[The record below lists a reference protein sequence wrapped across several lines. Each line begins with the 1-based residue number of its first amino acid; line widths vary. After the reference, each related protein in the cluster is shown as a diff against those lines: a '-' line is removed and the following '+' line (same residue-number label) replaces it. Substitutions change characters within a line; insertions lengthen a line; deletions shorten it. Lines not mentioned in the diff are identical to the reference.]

1 MERPLVMVADTV
13 GVILAGG
20 QGRRMGGVDK
30 AMLPLGGTTLIER
43 AIARASVQVSDLIIN
58 ANGDPQ
64 RFAHLGLP
72 VVADRVGGFVGPIAG
87 VLAGF
92 EWMRSNRPK
101 ARWLA
106 SFSCDT
112 PFFPMDMVERLVEK
126 ARSERAKVAV
136 AESDSQQHHIFA
148 VWSADIS
155 ASSEEVLVQR
165 GMRKMGDFI
174 AIFPNARVSFAA
186 HPIDPF
192 MNINTPEELARAEE
206 YIVEQGAMG

>member
-1 MERPLVMVADTV
+1 MVPDTV

-30 AMLPLGGTTLIER
+30 ALVSLGGTTLIER
-43 AIARASVQVSDLIIN
+43 AIARASVQVADLIIN
-58 ANGDPQ
+58 ANGDPK

-72 VVADRVGGFVGPIAG
+72 VVADPVGGFVGPIAG
-87 VLAGF
+87 ILAGF
-92 EWMRSNRPK
+92 EWMRANRPK

-126 ARSERAKVAV
+126 AHSKRAMVAV
-136 AESDSQQHHIFA
+136 AESGSRQHHVFA

-155 ASSEEVLVQR
+155 ASPEEILVQR
-165 GMRKMGDFI
+165 GLRKMGDFI
-174 AIFPNARVSFAA
+174 AAFPNVHASFATD
-186 HPIDPF
+186 PIDPF
-192 MNINTPEELARAEE
+192 MNINTPNELAHAEA

>member
-1 MERPLVMVADTV
+1 MVTDAV

-20 QGRRMGGVDK
+20 QSRRMGGVDK
-30 AMLPLGGTTLIER
+30 ALIPLGGMTMIER
-43 AIARASVQVSDLIIN
+43 AIARASVQVPDVIIN
-58 ANGDPQ
+58 ANGDPK

-72 VVADRVGGFVGPIAG
+72 VVADPIGGFVGPIAG
-87 VLAGF
+87 ILAGF
-92 EWMRSNRPK
+92 AWMRANRPK

-112 PFFPMDMVERLVEK
+112 PFFPMDMVERLVQK
-126 ARSERAKVAV
+126 ARSERATVAV

-148 VWSADIS
+148 VWSADI
-155 ASSEEVLVQR
+155 ATSSEEVLVRR

-174 AIFPNARVSFAA
+174 AIFPNVHLSFAA
-186 HPIDPF
+186 DPIDPF
-192 MNINTPEELARAEE
+192 MNINTPEELAHAEA